1 MRIFATIGRWIIG
14 RWIIGLWI
22 IGLWIIGPGPGPG
35 PGPVGNGDFINFLK
49 CSLLREGDQA
59 LFSGKSILRSE
70 LRIKGRTT
78 TQLLKL
84 VWSSYSKSGTG
95 DMRWYKMA
103 LKWHISIGRCKSRDL
118 FAKRFVLTSRA
129 FYTPSL
135 CNLDL
140 N

>member
-1 MRIFATIGRWIIG
+1 MRIRSWIIGRWIIGRWINGRWIIGRWIIGRWIIG

-22 IGLWIIGPGPGPG
+22 IGLWIIGPGPG

-95 DMRWYKMA
+95 GMRWHKMA
-103 LKWHISIGRCKSRDL
+103 LKWHIFIGRC
-118 FAKRFVLTSRA
+118 
-129 FYTPSL
+129 
-135 CNLDL
+135 
-140 N
+140 